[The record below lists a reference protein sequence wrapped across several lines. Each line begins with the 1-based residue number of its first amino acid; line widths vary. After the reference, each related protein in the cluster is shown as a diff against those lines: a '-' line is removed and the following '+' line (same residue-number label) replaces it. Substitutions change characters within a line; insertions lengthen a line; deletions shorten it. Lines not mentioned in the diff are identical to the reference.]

1 VSLADGNRTRD
12 DVPALDQRRSCP
24 ARVAGRPTTC
34 LSAWEADEAAR
45 RGKRLGG
52 WRPQRGRSA
61 RQGLLVENELFG
73 GLWPLAHRRI
83 LNRVRHA
90 TPAELA
96 EVVRAKGV
104 RDARV
109 LEAFEHVARAGFVP
123 SELAADAY
131 LDKPLPIPHEQ
142 VTTQPSLVAMMVEAL
157 GLTGD
162 ERLLEIGTGY
172 GFQSAL
178 LARLAAFVWSVER
191 WQDLAHE
198 ARTNLARSGVAN
210 IEVLVGDGSEGLPAH
225 APYAAIL
232 VSAAFPSVPRPLAD
246 QLAEGGRLV
255 QPIGPGGCE
264 EVLLFEKRAGT
275 LTRRRLVTGAH
286 FVPLYGSHGFAP

>member
-1 VSLADGNRTRD
+1 MVAAGGVHEQHIRLTAERAHGGLEDWAFAQRKQPRLVCGTSLADGNGTRD
-12 DVPALDQRRSCP
+12 DVPAPNQRRSCP
-24 ARVAGRPTTC
+24 ARVAGGPTTR

-45 RGKRLGG
+45 RGKRLGA

-61 RQGLLVENELFG
+61 RQGLLLENEFVS

-131 LDKPLPIPHEQ
+131 LDRPLPIPHEQ
-142 VTTQPSLVAMMVEAL
+142 VTTQPSLVSFILDEL
-157 GLTGD
+157 G
-162 ERLLEIGTGY
+162 
-172 GFQSAL
+172 
-178 LARLAAFVWSVER
+178 VW
-191 WQDLAHE
+191 
-198 ARTNLARSGVAN
+198 
-210 IEVLVGDGSEGLPAH
+210 
-225 APYAAIL
+225 
-232 VSAAFPSVPRPLAD
+232 F
-246 QLAEGGRLV
+246 
-255 QPIGPGGCE
+255 
-264 EVLLFEKRAGT
+264 
-275 LTRRRLVTGAH
+275 
-286 FVPLYGSHGFAP
+286 